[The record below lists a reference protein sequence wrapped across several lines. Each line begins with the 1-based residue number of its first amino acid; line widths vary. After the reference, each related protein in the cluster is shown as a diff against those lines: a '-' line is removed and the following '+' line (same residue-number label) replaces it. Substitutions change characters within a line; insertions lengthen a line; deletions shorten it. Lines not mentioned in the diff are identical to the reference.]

1 MKTLEDILKDYK
13 FIARSKQVF
22 RRNPK
27 RFEDGLTNFCTKDG
41 ANSYEKLI
49 SLLSDLG
56 DLTGISIGKM
66 IDELDDIVR
75 EEY

>member
-13 FIARSKQVF
+13 FIAKSKQVF
-22 RRNPK
+22 RKNPK
-27 RFEDGLTNFCTKDG
+27 RYEEGLTDYCTKDG
-41 ANSYEKLI
+41 ANAYDQLI

-56 DLTGISIGKM
+56 NLTGISMDKM
-66 IDELDDIVR
+66 IDELDDIVK